1 MNMKYKSIQS
11 FTFFIKSVGYLFSQ
25 VSMGRKVERKM
36 EKECAKISMK
46 ILRAKRLNQKLVT
59 QVERLTNNSKDL
71 LTGS

>member
-1 MNMKYKSIQS
+1 
-11 FTFFIKSVGYLFSQ
+11 
-25 VSMGRKVERKM
+25 M

-59 QVERLTNNSKDL
+59 QVERLTDNSKDL